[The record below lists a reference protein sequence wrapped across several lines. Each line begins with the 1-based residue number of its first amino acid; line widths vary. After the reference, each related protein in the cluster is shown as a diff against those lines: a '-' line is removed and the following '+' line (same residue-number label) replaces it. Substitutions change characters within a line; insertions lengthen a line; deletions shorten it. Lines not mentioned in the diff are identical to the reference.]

1 MSNNF
6 EKVDKNK
13 VIPINKKRNNNIKI
27 TPKKMLVLALVF
39 IVVFTILLGRVAW
52 IQFIDGAWLKEKEY
66 SQSTSSTLISA
77 KRGTIYD
84 STGKA
89 LAVSVEVDT
98 VSVNPELI
106 KAKGKDGKSDEEATE
121 ELKRNMANAFAEIFE
136 LNSEDVYKK
145 LTSTNSVE
153 TIASK
158 VETDKVDKLKTWL
171 EENDVNSGVNI
182 DEDVK
187 RYYPYDNLASN
198 LIGFCG
204 SNNQGL
210 DGIEL
215 SYDDVLRGTSG
226 KLTTAIDVT
235 RDAIPD
241 KNEEYIAPENG
252 SNIYLTIDSNIQTIV
267 EKYLKQAVEENE
279 CKDGGNAIIMDP
291 SNGDILAM
299 ATYPD
304 YNLNDPYTPNSS
316 ISEGW
321 DTLSGQEQTNRLYS
335 MWRNRAVLDTY
346 EPGSTFKV
354 ITAAIG
360 LEENVV
366 ETDTS
371 EDFFCPGYE
380 IVADRRI
387 NCTSLSGHGKQTLRN
402 ALENSCNPAL
412 MQLGQR
418 IGVDKFY
425 NYLEAFGLF
434 DNTGID
440 LPSEGTSSFW
450 SKESVGPVELATMSF
465 GQRFTITPMQLVTAI
480 SSIANDGKIVTPH
493 VVKQIEN
500 PDTGTVTNVETK
512 EVRQVISTE
521 TANKMK
527 DMMKSVVE
535 EGGGKYAQVKGY
547 TIGGKTGTS
556 EPDPNHPENGY
567 VASFVAIA
575 PVDNTELVAL
585 VTLYNPQGSNYYG
598 GSIAAPVVS
607 QILSEILPYL
617 DIPSNESNSENTEQ
631 TISVPDVTNKT
642 VAEAQKKLS
651 EVGLEYSTSASADD
665 IVKEQVPPKGTSLTS
680 GGIIKLYAE
689 GNDDRVSQSVPD
701 LKGVT
706 YEQAKIMLKAKN
718 LNIASTGSGI
728 VIAQDPQEGTQ
739 VDEGTVINVTLQEK
753 TSTTQH

>member
-136 LNSEDVYKK
+136 INSEDVYKK